1 MNKFLYRWCPP
12 LYMVSVWARM
22 VYFLQIIDEDEKAK
36 DIIGEH
42 FNWGEPVWPK
52 RPKRKKKSNEL

>member
-1 MNKFLYRWCPP
+1 
-12 LYMVSVWARM
+12 MVSVWARM